1 MSLCVPLSQRL
12 TPLFPALPVVPAA
25 LQPEATKALF
35 NSRRHSMQTAAKYGR
50 DMRLL
55 LLNLI
60 LVHTLKTESDAE
72 SGMGPDLST

>member
-1 MSLCVPLSQRL
+1 
-12 TPLFPALPVVPAA
+12 
-25 LQPEATKALF
+25 
-35 NSRRHSMQTAAKYGR
+35 MQTAAKYGR

-60 LVHTLKTESDAE
+60 LVHTLKIESDAE